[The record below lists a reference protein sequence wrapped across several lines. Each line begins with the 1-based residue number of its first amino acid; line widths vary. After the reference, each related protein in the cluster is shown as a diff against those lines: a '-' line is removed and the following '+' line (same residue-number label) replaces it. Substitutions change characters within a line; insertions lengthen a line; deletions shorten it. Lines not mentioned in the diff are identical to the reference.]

1 MYESKMCELKMYAL
15 KMYESKLGEPDMYEQ
30 IMSDMIKVIY
40 ILFRRDYDFH
50 EADDE
55 GKLALP
61 IGIFLSA
68 DTANEAALMHY
79 IEQAG
84 DIYYDE
90 CYDKTG
96 SGYELR
102 DGLYV
107 GWCYTLECFRDYFEV
122 WVEMMKF
129 GNAVETY
136 ETKKRKLLEK
146 ALENLRRAQ
155 GPPRARH

>member
-1 MYESKMCELKMYAL
+1 
-15 KMYESKLGEPDMYEQ
+15 MYEQ
-30 IMSDMIKVIY
+30 IIPNTIKVIY
-40 ILFRRDYDFH
+40 ILLRRDYDVH

-55 GKLALP
+55 GELALP
-61 IGIFLSA
+61 IGIFLSS

-79 IEQAG
+79 MEQAG

-90 CYDKTG
+90 YYDKMG

-102 DGLYV
+102 DGLFV

-136 ETKKRKLLEK
+136 ETKKIRLLEK

-155 GPPRARH
+155 KPPRARC